1 VDVNSG
7 IVASLSRFQPRIN
20 SFREKIPDAVVV
32 TENSGFRE
40 LLTNALKFDIGALLR
55 PKTFVY
61 LLVGT
66 VMFLFQTYN
75 TLTIINLAQQ
85 NDKLR
90 EQIHMSSSVI
100 TSQELRVHELHSI
113 HNIAQDAASLGL
125 AASNVPAVELGL

>member
-1 VDVNSG
+1 M
-7 IVASLSRFQPRIN
+7 
-20 SFREKIPDAVVV
+20 VV